1 LEHSF
6 KVDKDLPNRLGYL
19 LNQGSLE
26 SETEIMKI
34 LETLSEKLNALDTK
48 KGISNAARN
57 EGKCSTRLHQKWGKD
72 PFFQEE

>member
-1 LEHSF
+1 MQHSF
-6 KVDKDLPNRLGYL
+6 KIDKDLPNRLEYL

-34 LETLSEKLNALDTK
+34 LETLSEKLNAVDNK
-48 KGISNAARN
+48 KGISNESKN
-57 EGKCSTRLHQKWGKD
+57 EEKSSTRLHQKWGKD

>member
-48 KGISNAARN
+48 KGISNASRN
-57 EGKCSTRLHQKWGKD
+57 EGKCRTRLHQKWGKD
-72 PFFQEE
+72 PFFQE